1 MITTVKENTNNYDAK
16 DTDYDGLW
24 KNLIEE
30 LFQEFMEFFAPD
42 LYPEIDFEK
51 GTDFPNIELFQFV
64 INSKKGR
71 KYSDRLAK
79 VTMKNGAEK
88 YIFVHIE
95 VQAVGKQDFA
105 ERMFKYFYR
114 IYDKHKHPIYSIA
127 LLTDASHQNY
137 EDTFRYSFYG
147 TELTYLYNV
156 YRFYGKDKEKL
167 KKSDN
172 PFALAVLAGI
182 YVSENSGRTKE
193 DHEKRFQFKQQLIS
207 LALEKYSHRDT
218 YLSALLYF
226 IDYILQVPAEL
237 QEKLYELLPIAQNEK
252 EEGKIMGMEKLR
264 DTPTFG
270 RLFREIEEEATKK
283 GLEKGIEQGMEKGM
297 EKGIEQGRQEGVEVG
312 KEQGIK
318 QGRVE
323 AERDFAT
330 KLLERNYSDEE
341 ITQLTSLSL
350 KEVKMLRESYEN

>member
-1 MITTVKENTNNYDAK
+1 MITTVKENTVSYDAK
-16 DTDYDGLW
+16 NTDYDGLW

-51 GTDFPNIELFQFV
+51 EVDFPNIELFQFV
-64 INSKKGR
+64 INSRKGR

-79 VTMKNGAEK
+79 VTLKNGEEK
-88 YIFVHIE
+88 YVFVHIE
-95 VQAVGKQDFA
+95 VQAIGEQDFA

-127 LLTDASHQNY
+127 LLTDASHQHY

-182 YVSENSGRTKE
+182 YVSENSGRTEK
-193 DHEKRFQFKQQLIS
+193 DDEKRFQFKQQLIS
-207 LALEKYSHRDT
+207 MALEKYSHRDT

-237 QEKLYELLPIAQNEK
+237 QEKLYESLPIAENEK

-283 GLEKGIEQGMEKGM
+283 GLEKGMKQGMKQ
-297 EKGIEQGRQEGVEVG
+297 GIEKGRQEGVEVG

-323 AERDFAT
+323 AERNFAT

-341 ITQLTSLSL
+341 ITQLTSLNME
-350 KEVKMLRESYEN
+350 EVKMLRESLEN

>member
-1 MITTVKENTNNYDAK
+1 MIIAVKENKNSYDAK
-16 DTDYDGLW
+16 NTDYDGLW

-51 GTDFPNIELFQFV
+51 GTDFQNIELFQFV

-71 KYSDRLAK
+71 KYSDKLVK
-79 VTMKNGAEK
+79 VMLKNGEEK
-88 YIFVHIE
+88 YVFIHIE
-95 VQAVGKQDFA
+95 VQAIGEQTFA

-114 IYDKHKHPIYSIA
+114 IYDQYNHPIYSIA
-127 LLTDASHQNY
+127 LLTDANHQSY

-147 TELTYLYNV
+147 TELTYAYNI

-182 YVSENSGRTKE
+182 YVSKNTGKAKK
-193 DHEKRFQFKQQLIS
+193 DHEERFQFKQQLIS
-207 LALEKYSHRDT
+207 LVFEKYSHRET

-226 IDYILQVPAEL
+226 IDYILQIPSEL
-237 QEKLYELLPIAQNEK
+237 QEKLYESLPIAQNEK

-283 GLEKGIEQGMEKGM
+283 G
-297 EKGIEQGRQEGVEVG
+297 
-312 KEQGIK
+312 
-318 QGRVE
+318 
-323 AERDFAT
+323 
-330 KLLERNYSDEE
+330 
-341 ITQLTSLSL
+341 
-350 KEVKMLRESYEN
+350 